1 MATNATLLTKP
12 QPGRTPGVSAVV
24 NEPSPAER
32 MKEIINGSAKDFRAR
47 TVIIPGVT
55 GAKEIIPQMAGS
67 NMGDVTS
74 LDFMGGVQRKA
85 KDLGTTFSEML
96 EMADPSWMYTGTELE
111 GTDAFDRQLYFAGI
125 RVASDPK
132 KGLYADQVERFF
144 QSNTPGSQVLFPEY
158 INKVMRAAMIA
169 PDILDQLIATTT
181 SIKGDYY
188 RTIYINDTAGQ
199 RQMRR
204 VGQGAE
210 IPKTTF
216 TTGERSITLYKY
228 GVTLE
233 GTYEFFRA
241 LQIDLFTLFMQ
252 RVAIQAMI
260 DRAGAA
266 IDVAINGDGN
276 GNAATNYNQS
286 SLDTGSTPTYAAFLK
301 FQAKFYPYHLNTLV
315 GGETAFVNFL
325 TMARPSID
333 PFQVLA
339 LLQPGKPFAA
349 QEVGLTQGIF
359 TSLNLVYLPTVATGV
374 LVGLDKQFALEQVV
388 EEGASLVETDRL
400 ITSQRNQI
408 VISEK
413 VGYDKLYDQATATW
427 TTNA

>member
-1 MATNATLLTKP
+1 MANNATLL
-12 QPGRTPGVSAVV
+12 QPNKGRTPNGVAAIAGEST
-24 NEPSPAER
+24 PAER
-32 MKEIINGSAKDFRAR
+32 IKEIISGSAKDFKNR
-47 TVIIPGVT
+47 TRIVPGVT
-55 GAKEIIPQMAGS
+55 GAKEIIGQMAGS
-67 NMGDVTS
+67 NMGNLDS

-85 KDLGTTFSEML
+85 KDLETTFSEML
-96 EMADPSWMYTGTELE
+96 EMADPSYLYNGTELE

-132 KGLYADQVERFF
+132 KAVYADQVDRFF

-158 INKVMRAAMIA
+158 INRVMRAAMIA
-169 PDILDQLIATTT
+169 PDILDQIIATTT
-181 SIKGDYY
+181 AIKGDYY

-216 TTGERSITLYKY
+216 TTGERAITLYKY

-276 GNAATNYNQS
+276 GKARKVKIMSKQTLELIV
-286 SLDTGSTPTYAAFLK
+286 SLIAKG
-301 FQAKFYPYHLNTLV
+301 QARVIRK
-315 GGETAFVNFL
+315 GGKL
-325 TMARPSID
+325 M
-333 PFQVLA
+333 
-339 LLQPGKPFAA
+339 
-349 QEVGLTQGIF
+349 
-359 TSLNLVYLPTVATGV
+359 
-374 LVGLDKQFALEQVV
+374 VV
-388 EEGASLVETDRL
+388 SPL
-400 ITSQRNQI
+400 
-408 VISEK
+408 
-413 VGYDKLYDQATATW
+413 
-427 TTNA
+427 